1 MSGGR
6 GGEGRR
12 GAKFAN
18 TKFAEYF
25 KQTPA
30 PSWDLPVHQ
39 QTQEASSPGLSGLE
53 EHQDYTGALQ
63 TPSKHVSVLGS
74 RWLQK
79 LPTGIHYI
87 LLGPRL
93 RTTLQAWHSLLSD
106 CLERYLFGK
115 WLSAVFT
122 LLKPW

>member
-1 MSGGR
+1 M
-6 GGEGRR
+6 
-12 GAKFAN
+12 
-18 TKFAEYF
+18 KFAEYL

-30 PSWDLPVHQ
+30 PGWDLHVHQ

-63 TPSKHVSVLGS
+63 TPSKHASVLGS

-79 LPTGIHYI
+79 LPAGIHYI

-93 RTTLQAWHSLLSD
+93 HTTLRAWHSLLSD
-106 CLERYLFGK
+106 CRRLERYLFGRVA
-115 WLSAVFT
+115 LSSLYTPKALVTMSHSEKASFLT
-122 LLKPW
+122 